1 MEILKVAC
9 EVDIRRGQIR
19 SIVVGLSRSVLVGVV
34 AIHKVVS
41 VGCLR
46 ILLIGH
52 LVRFR

>member
-1 MEILKVAC
+1 MEILKVSR
-9 EVDIRRGQIR
+9 EVDIRCCQIR
-19 SIVVGLSRSVLVGVV
+19 SIVVGLSRSVLVRVV

-46 ILLIGH
+46 ILLIRH